1 MYFGCP
7 SLNRLLTPHRV
18 VTASRCIGQ
27 TVSSAD
33 ICSYRFLSTLS
44 IRRAYC
50 LVQSLSPQVCR
61 NKGRKLLHTSS
72 ARRTPVVKS
81 KVKETQ
87 RQIVEATE
95 QKTFSELTV
104 GQKGRPSI
112 TYATSQFNILLSASV
127 PKAKSCN
134 YH

>member
-7 SLNRLLTPHRV
+7 SFTRLLTHHRV
-18 VTASRCIGQ
+18 VTVSRCIGQ

-33 ICSYRFLSTLS
+33 GCSYRLLSTLS
-44 IRRAYC
+44 IRKAYC
-50 LVQSLSPQVCR
+50 LPQSLSPRAEVCR
-61 NKGRKLLHTSS
+61 YKGRKLLHTSS

-104 GQKGRPSI
+104 GQKGRPI
-112 TYATSQFNILLSASV
+112 TRYATSLPICSV
-127 PKAKSCN
+127 LVCN
-134 YH
+134 